1 MKPALNS
8 EEMKM
13 NNKTLL
19 LSNLHKVR
27 WVKAPRPG
35 GANDVN
41 DQSSKD
47 KVELGHMVEAN
58 PLHHLNVTKKVLEI
72 AVFLDATA
80 FKRFSDYFQKVGAA
94 NVDLEVKHLVL
105 SYINGVQALYLLPS
119 LGEGLTIS
127 IVRLELATER
137 DPYESHNGDR
147 EAILA
152 SFCRYQA
159 GLNPSRRGGPG
170 GWDTAVLVT
179 GLDLHEAG
187 SNDKGITLG
196 LSPVGGVCRYFLV
209 IYGADQIR
217 NHTKPFFFRK
227 TVFSVLLT
235 TVWWESLGWRVVVGV
250 HNLLQVSSSSFEGLA
265 IYVIFTLCTFIRSQA
280 LPLSM

>member
-19 LSNLHKVR
+19 SSNLHKVR

-196 LSPVGGVCRYFLV
+196 LSPVGGVCRYFLEL
-209 IYGADQIR
+209 
-217 NHTKPFFFRK
+217 FR
-227 TVFSVLLT
+227 S
-235 TVWWESLGWRVVVGV
+235 EIIQS
-250 HNLLQVSSSSFEGLA
+250 HSSFEKQSFQCFSQLCGGRAWGGGSSWASTTFCRFLLHPLRGGVA